1 MKKLLLILLVL
12 PLIGFSQTM
21 QTYHSVTSNSD
32 SLLTKQEAKE
42 RLYKKSDKNVTVPYP
57 IIFIHGLSGD
67 WESWYDFDL
76 YSVGW
81 SFGGYLDFCLNSCDA
96 YSMQDY
102 CNLSCDI
109 NDLTSPLSNA
119 DYYVI
124 DFDCE
129 INSCTG
135 SGSSVRSN
143 KAAIILGGR
152 ALGMAID
159 NVLNVTGK
167 EKVILMGHSM
177 GGLNAREYLQ
187 DSSHWIGSTHRVAK
201 LVTSGTPHGG
211 SNVSFA
217 GFGVEWSEAIRDLRR
232 SYYAGSGLPGA
243 YLYGG
248 MYENHSNINNGSNP
262 PFTNYYNVNINCDGD
277 ELDLVVGLNTKELP
291 DNLDFSFIVSDY
303 FNNGSDGVVG
313 PYYADLS
320 NYYTNISHSELFD
333 ASSYVHSSTF
343 SQLGTIPTLTEA
355 DYINFKAIDEPDYID
370 LSYKVSNGILYT
382 GYLTYQEVNHNYLS
396 WGTDCDFY
404 HFYLNDPS
412 NISIIVNNL
421 NANGQLNLYDDS
433 YSLLQN
439 VLSNSAGHASIQNQF
454 PAGKY
459 YFSITASSYGDPA
472 NGSSPPWENPYTFLI
487 WDDPVGINELDFSQK
502 KLLKVIDLLG
512 RETKG
517 TKNEVLFYIYND
529 GTVEKRIII
538 E

>member
-1 MKKLLLILLVL
+1 MKKLLLILLFL

-76 YSVGW
+76 YNVGW
-81 SFGGYLDFCLNSCDA
+81 SFGGHLDFCLNSCDA

-102 CNLSCDI
+102 CDLSCDI

-129 INSCTG
+129 INSCNG

-187 DSSHWIGSTHRVAK
+187 NSSHWIGSTHRVAK

-211 SNVSFA
+211 SNASLA

-262 PFTNYYNVNINCDGD
+262 PFTNYYNVNVNCDGD
-277 ELDLVVGLNTKELP
+277 ELDLVVGLNTKALP

-303 FNNGSDGVVG
+303 FGNGSDGVVG

-343 SQLGTIPTLTEA
+343 SAGGTIPTLTEA

-382 GYLTYQEVNHNYLS
+382 GYLTYQEVNHNY
-396 WGTDCDFY
+396 TFVNCDFY
-404 HFYLNDPS
+404 HFYLTS
-412 NISIIVNNL
+412 FV
-421 NANGQLNLYDDS
+421 
-433 YSLLQN
+433 
-439 VLSNSAGHASIQNQF
+439 VL
-454 PAGKY
+454 
-459 YFSITASSYGDPA
+459 
-472 NGSSPPWENPYTFLI
+472 
-487 WDDPVGINELDFSQK
+487 
-502 KLLKVIDLLG
+502 
-512 RETKG
+512 
-517 TKNEVLFYIYND
+517 VL
-529 GTVEKRIII
+529 
-538 E
+538 